1 MVELAAFV
9 ALQRLIEQADA
20 VEESLMPN
28 EREMLHSLKAKYREP
43 IDVDPFDATA
53 LEVILRNVEVAQ
65 GIRLRSAQG
74 RRAGHRPAA
83 QRGQEAVGASTGDAP
98 ADELAPRL

>member
-1 MVELAAFV
+1 MAEDRFEEVGAERKGTPMVELVAFV
-9 ALQRLIEQADA
+9 ALQRLVEAAEA

-53 LEVILRNVEVAQ
+53 LEVILRNVEVRKGYAFDPRRD
-65 GIRLRSAQG
+65 GGRVIDLPRS
-74 RRAGHRPAA
+74 
-83 QRGQEAVGASTGDAP
+83 GDKKP
-98 ADELAPRL
+98 

>member
-28 EREMLHSLKAKYREP
+28 EREMLHSLRAKYLVP

-53 LEVILRNVEVAQ
+53 LEVILRNVEVRK
-65 GIRLRSAQG
+65 GYDFDPRKDGG
-74 RRAGHRPAA
+74 RVIDLPR
-83 QRGQEAVGASTGDAP
+83 TGDKKA
-98 ADELAPRL
+98 